1 MVNSLINKSVD
12 ISKIID
18 EKAEVEN
25 PALERAI
32 KKMESLGEH
41 TGEKIASY
49 DRMHHRHNRS

>member
-1 MVNSLINKSVD
+1 MVNSLINKAID
-12 ISKIID
+12 MNKLMD
-18 EKAEVEN
+18 EKSQVEN

-41 TGEKIASY
+41 TGEKITSY